1 MKENNERKHI
11 LGLEGMAYDDFVM
24 LLNNSQSLVEL
35 NEREIKKAPAL
46 RGKTIINLFFENS
59 TRTRTSFEIA
69 AKRLSADAINIS
81 ASSSSTTK
89 GETLLDTART
99 LQSMSP
105 DVIVMRHPASGA
117 PHFLAKHLKNT
128 SIVNAGDGTHEHPT
142 QALLDCLSLMQR
154 FGGGID
160 SLKNKRIAIVGDVW
174 HSRVA
179 RSNIYAHAL
188 LGNEIHL
195 VGPTTFIPQY
205 FKERFPGKIKIFN
218 NLESGITGADIII
231 VLRLQLE
238 RQAQHFIPTLQQY
251 TDEFIVTEQIISKVA
266 PNAVVMHPGP
276 ANRGVEVQ
284 SALLDSPRSLVSNQ
298 VTNGVAVR
306 MACLIY
312 LCSGESNESVN

>member
-1 MKENNERKHI
+1 MKENNRKHI
-11 LGLEGMAYDDFVM
+11 LGIEGMAYAEFEA
-24 LLNNSQSLVEL
+24 LLNNASSLVEL
-35 NEREIKKAPAL
+35 SERDIKKAPAL

-69 AKRLSADAINIS
+69 AKRLSADAVNIS
-81 ASSSSTTK
+81 ASTSSTKK

-99 LQSMSP
+99 LESMSP
-105 DVIVMRHPASGA
+105 DVIVMRHAASGA
-117 PHFLAKHLKNT
+117 PHFLAKHIKSA

-154 FGGGID
+154 FGGGVEG
-160 SLKNKRIAIVGDVW
+160 LKKKRVAIVGDIW

-195 VGPTTFIPQY
+195 VGPTTFLPPY
-205 FKERFPGKIKIFN
+205 FKDRFPGNIKIFN
-218 NLESGITGADIII
+218 NLAQGIEGADVVI
-231 VLRLQLE
+231 VLRIQLE
-238 RQAQHFIPTLQQY
+238 RQSQHFIPTLQQY
-251 TDEFIVTEQIISKVA
+251 TDEFIVTEANIQKYA
-266 PNAVVMHPGP
+266 PNALVMHPGP
-276 ANRGVEVQ
+276 ANRGVEIQ
-284 SALLDSPRSLVSNQ
+284 SSLMDSSRSLVSNQ

-312 LCSGESNESVN
+312 LCTGEQNEAVN

>member
-1 MKENNERKHI
+1 MRENRKHI
-11 LGLEGMAYDDFVM
+11 LGIEGMSFEEFSA
-24 LLNNSQSLVEL
+24 LLSNASSLVEL
-35 NEREIKKAPAL
+35 SERDIKKAPAL
-46 RGKTIINLFFENS
+46 RGKTVINLFFENS

-69 AKRLSADAINIS
+69 AKRLSADAVNIS
-81 ASSSSTTK
+81 SSGSSTKK

-99 LQSMSP
+99 LEAMSP
-105 DVIVMRHPASGA
+105 DVIVMRHAASGA
-117 PHFLAKHLKNT
+117 PHFLAKHLKSA

-154 FGGGID
+154 FGGGVNC
-160 SLKNKRIAIVGDVW
+160 LKKKRIAIVGDIW

-195 VGPTTFIPQY
+195 VGPTTFLPAY
-205 FKERFPGKIKIFN
+205 FKDRFPGNIKVFN
-218 NLESGITGADIII
+218 NLVEGIEGADIIM
-231 VLRLQLE
+231 VLRIQLE
-238 RQAQHFIPTLQQY
+238 RQSQHFIPTLQQY
-251 TDEFIVTEQIISKVA
+251 TDEFIVTEGVIQKYA

-276 ANRGVEVQ
+276 ANRGVEIQ
-284 SALLDSPRSLVSNQ
+284 SSLMDSSRSLVSNQ

-312 LCSGESNESVN
+312 LCTGEQNETVN